1 MNKTIP
7 LSRLPAGRSARVVNI
22 TAKPEICLRLREL
35 GLTNGTK
42 ITVRFRSMLG
52 DPTAYE
58 IRGVL
63 LAIRKQDA
71 KYILVEELL

>member
-7 LSRLPAGRSARVVNI
+7 LSSLPAGHSARVVNI
-22 TAKPEICLRLREL
+22 TAKSEICLRLREL

-42 ITVRFRSMLG
+42 VTVRFRSMLG

-63 LAIRKQDA
+63 LAIRQQDA